1 MREALEVFAEENR
14 TRRENRDMVGASS
27 RSLTGLSR
35 VARSAL
41 SHPTLRA
48 GMRQVARGDVDSEEA
63 RVAQSIEVLAARMA
77 EDLRR
82 EAREAIRR
90 LEENKENRE
99 D

>member
-1 MREALEVFAEENR
+1 
-14 TRRENRDMVGASS
+14 
-27 RSLTGLSR
+27 
-35 VARSAL
+35 
-41 SHPTLRA
+41 
-48 GMRQVARGDVDSEEA
+48 MRQVARGDVDSEEA
-63 RVAQSIEVLAARMA
+63 RIAQSIEVLAARMA